1 MKLKKSYLLAI
12 IVSFIIILILFYPR
26 ILPTFDIR
34 SVSPVVIE
42 SSQK

>member
-1 MKLKKSYLLAI
+1 MKLKKSHLFAI
-12 IVSFIIILILFYPR
+12 VVSLIIFIILFYPR
-26 ILPTFDIR
+26 ILPTIDIR